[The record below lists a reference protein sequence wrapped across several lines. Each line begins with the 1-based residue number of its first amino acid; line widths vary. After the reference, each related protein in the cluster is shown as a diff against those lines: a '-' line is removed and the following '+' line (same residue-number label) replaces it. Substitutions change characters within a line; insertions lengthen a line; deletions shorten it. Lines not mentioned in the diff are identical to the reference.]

1 MNKLIFGT
9 LALAAGVVLEKKFN
23 VADRV
28 MKTLGYSD
36 TIEIESPIDD
46 LDVEGMPFT
55 SPEA

>member
-28 MKTLGYSD
+28 MKSLGNSD

-46 LDVEGMPFT
+46 LEVEGMPFT